1 MYERNES
8 VVPEKTREP
17 RPRPVKRGAVELG
30 RGRRTPAVSAHLAA
44 GMLENNRMK
53 RPQTAVDFFLSM
65 AGHGLLVATAIL
77 LPLCFGNALGLH
89 PMATTYLVAPPPPP
103 PPAPASVVHALRHPK
118 RLFADNKFYAPRV
131 IPKHIAE
138 VKDLPNVSQTI
149 ARMSGGVI
157 GGVPGGQLGGVLG
170 GILGDMGH
178 IVPLPPPPK
187 PVVHHG
193 PYLVGGR
200 VQAPSIL
207 REVQP
212 IYPALAREAR
222 IHGTVVM
229 DSVIDANGNVTQL
242 QLVSGH
248 PLLVTAAFDAV
259 QQWKYRPT
267 RLNGIPVAVRM
278 EITVHFNLGT
288 DS

>member
-1 MYERNES
+1 
-8 VVPEKTREP
+8 
-17 RPRPVKRGAVELG
+17 
-30 RGRRTPAVSAHLAA
+30 
-44 GMLENNRMK
+44 
-53 RPQTAVDFFLSM
+53 
-65 AGHGLLVATAIL
+65 
-77 LPLCFGNALGLH
+77 
-89 PMATTYLVAPPPPP
+89 MATPPLP

-131 IPKHIAE
+131 IPEHIAE
-138 VKDLPNVSQTI
+138 VKDLPNVPQTV
-149 ARMSGGVI
+149 AGVPGGVL

-170 GILGDMGH
+170 GILGDMGRVVP
-178 IVPLPPPPK
+178 VPLPPRS
-187 PVVHHG
+187 VVHHG

-248 PLLVTAAFDAV
+248 RLLVTAAFDAV
-259 QQWKYRPT
+259 QQWKYSPT
-267 RLNGIPVAVRM
+267 QLNRVPVAVRM
-278 EITVHFNLGT
+278 EITVHFNVGT

>member
-17 RPRPVKRGAVELG
+17 RPRSTKRGAVELG
-30 RGRRTPAVSAHLAA
+30 RGRRTPAVSAHLSA

-53 RPQTAVDFFLSM
+53 RPQTAMDFFLSM
-65 AGHGLLVATAIL
+65 ARAWLAGGHGDL
-77 LPLCFGNALGLH
+77 
-89 PMATTYLVAPPPPP
+89 
-103 PPAPASVVHALRHPK
+103 APAVLQQRTRFASDGNNLFGGAASTSSARSGIGCP
-118 RLFADNKFYAPRV
+118 RTPASEELFADNKLYAPRV
-131 IPKHIAE
+131 IPKHIAV
-138 VKDLPNVSQTI
+138 VKDLPNVPQTM
-149 ARMSGGVI
+149 RGMPGGVI

-178 IVPLPPPPK
+178 IVPAAPSK
-187 PVVHHG
+187 GGQCHHG

-248 PLLVTAAFDAV
+248 PLAGHGGVRCGTAMEVRAHTVEWRADCVRNGNHGAF
-259 QQWKYRPT
+259 QSR
-267 RLNGIPVAVRM
+267 I
-278 EITVHFNLGT
+278 
-288 DS
+288 